1 MPVVNSAHIGDAIH
15 PAFAGWDAAGAKSF
29 GLNTFWV
36 NRFNAPVEELGVKP
50 DAIAGTLTDLAKY
63 VTN

>member
-1 MPVVNSAHIGDAIH
+1 
-15 PAFAGWDAAGAKSF
+15 
-29 GLNTFWV
+29 LNTFWV